1 MAHESRTYTTARAFC
16 GHHAQPGVTQVPGA
30 LDWSQQETTPDQA
43 CIEAVLETVLL
54 PGASILHV
62 GVGNSQFAHRFAAR
76 ASRIDGLTLHPN
88 EQTHAATLALPQYT
102 VYLLNKYSPAF
113 RAVLPHRY
121 GWIIDTNPA
130 HFACCHHHFWLMW
143 ANYLRVLTPQGQ
155 IVTCQ
160 RGMNAYQADCG
171 WTMTYGDLVRLEER
185 FPVQVAPLT
194 DGVYV
199 IQPRETAPVRR
210 RRVAA

>member
-1 MAHESRTYTTARAFC
+1 MAHESRTYTTAQAFC

-30 LDWSQQETTPDQA
+30 LDWSHQETTPDQA
-43 CIEAVLETVLL
+43 CIEAVLETVLV
-54 PGASILHV
+54 PGVAILHV
-62 GVGNSQFAHRFAAR
+62 GVGNSQFAQRFAAQ
-76 ASRIDGLTLHPN
+76 ASRIDGLTLHPH
-88 EQTHAATLALPQYT
+88 EQTHAVTLALPHYT

-113 RAVLPHRY
+113 SVVLPHRY
-121 GWIIDTNPA
+121 AWIIDNNPA
-130 HFACCHHHFWLMW
+130 HFACCHYHFWHMW

-185 FPVQVAPLT
+185 FPVQVASLT

-199 IQPRETAPVRR
+199 IQRRETEPVIR
-210 RRVAA
+210 RRVAS